1 MSQSNRPVLLVSGVV
16 VVDIVV
22 VVVRFSDPVYL
33 GSILSLLLVYDGT
46 LRFRILKKNL
56 RVIAR
61 AILG

>member
-1 MSQSNRPVLLVSGVV
+1 VLLVSGVV